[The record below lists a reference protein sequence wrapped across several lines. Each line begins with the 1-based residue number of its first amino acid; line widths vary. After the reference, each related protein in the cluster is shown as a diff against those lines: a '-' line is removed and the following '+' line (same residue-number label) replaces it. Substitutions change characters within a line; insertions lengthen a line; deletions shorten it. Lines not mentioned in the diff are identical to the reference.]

1 MLEAALWGLVTA
13 GSLWIGAALAVFARP
28 AGRWIGLAMAFGS
41 GALIAAVAY
50 ELVFEAF
57 ETDSAFAAVGFAIGA
72 LAFYGGDWAIDRR
85 GGHGRKSASGQHQLA
100 GRADAIVL
108 GTILARAAE
117 EVAGWAARLGRR
129 FAAGIDARDGKVK
142 VTGWTEDAGLADTEF
157 AAALLAL
164 GMPRIIYTNISR
176 DGTLA
181 GPDIPRTNA
190 VARAADLPTVLSGGI
205 GSEEDVARTAAE
217 GDQRVVGV
225 ILGKALY
232 EGRVD
237 LASLVRRFPQAGIT
251 SWDDPTD

>member
-1 MLEAALWGLVTA
+1 MRLLRGDFSQTTSYSDDPVATA
-13 GSLWIGAALAVFARP
+13 RGFAEL
-28 AGRWIGLAMAFGS
+28 GVRWIHVVDLDAAEGK
-41 GALIAAVAY
+41 GADNRSVIAAIRRAIPSRLEVGGGVRT
-50 ELVFEAF
+50 EEQ
-57 ETDSAFAAVGFAIGA
+57 AARLLDLGV
-72 LAFYGGDWAIDRR
+72 DR
-85 GGHGRKSASGQHQLA
+85 
-100 GRADAIVL
+100 IVL